1 LDINV
6 GAVREIG
13 QTKEVILTN
22 MRDETMDGR
31 YLASLCI
38 NNVSIFDGFGDDLP
52 SLIARFTAILTGE
65 NTQSMI
71 TIKDRRGDVVY
82 QSRKVAGE

>member
-1 LDINV
+1 M
-6 GAVREIG
+6 E
-13 QTKEVILTN
+13 
-22 MRDETMDGR
+22 GR
-31 YLASLCI
+31 YLASLCV
-38 NNVSIFDGFGDDLP
+38 NNVSIYDGFGDDLP

-71 TIKDRRGDVVY
+71 TIKDRYKRGDVVY